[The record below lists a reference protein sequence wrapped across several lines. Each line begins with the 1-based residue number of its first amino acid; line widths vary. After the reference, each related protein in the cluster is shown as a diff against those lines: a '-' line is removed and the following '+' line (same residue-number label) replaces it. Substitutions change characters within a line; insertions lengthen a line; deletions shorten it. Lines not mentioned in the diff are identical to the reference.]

1 MRYLEASIH
10 SASPEE
16 LIIKVYDAL
25 LLFARQAIDVME
37 TRPADIQSRHDLLR
51 RAQRA
56 CALLMGSLKLD
67 LDSEIPG
74 NLFRIYEFWHHQLV
88 AANMQ
93 GDSAKVRELLPL
105 LLAVSANSPFLDRRD
120 TGLASVRSETFT
132 RTFPRCGVSSPPRSR
147 SSVVLPDPFGPRM
160 PTRPPRSMTAPT
172 SVRTGCDGS

>member
-1 MRYLEASIH
+1 MTLSNANLRYLEASIN

-25 LLFARQAIDVME
+25 LLFARQAIEVME
-37 TRPADIQSRHDLLR
+37 ARPNDIQGRHDLLR

-93 GDSAKVRELLPL
+93 GDAQKVRELLPL
-105 LLAVSANSPFLDRRD
+105 IAGMRETWVEAIKRYRTQGAAGAQLDA
-120 TGLASVRSETFT
+120 LV
-132 RTFPRCGVSSPPRSR
+132 C
-147 SSVVLPDPFGPRM
+147 
-160 PTRPPRSMTAPT
+160 
-172 SVRTGCDGS
+172 

>member
-1 MRYLEASIH
+1 VTLSNANLRYLEASIN

-37 TRPADIQSRHDLLR
+37 ARPADIQARHDLLR

-67 LDSEIPG
+67 LDSDIPG

-93 GDSAKVRELLPL
+93 GDPAKVRELLPL
-105 LLAVSANSPFLDRRD
+105 VAGMRETWVEAIRRYRTEGAMGAQLGALA
-120 TGLASVRSETFT
+120 G
-132 RTFPRCGVSSPPRSR
+132 
-147 SSVVLPDPFGPRM
+147 
-160 PTRPPRSMTAPT
+160 
-172 SVRTGCDGS
+172 

>member
-1 MRYLEASIH
+1 VTVSNANMRYLEASIN

-37 TRPADIQSRHDLLR
+37 SRPADIQSRHDLLR

-67 LDSEIPG
+67 LDSDIPG

-93 GDSAKVRELLPL
+93 GDPEKVREILPL
-105 LLAVSANSPFLDRRD
+105 VAGMRETWVEAIKRYRAEGAGMQQLDALV
-120 TGLASVRSETFT
+120 G
-132 RTFPRCGVSSPPRSR
+132 
-147 SSVVLPDPFGPRM
+147 
-160 PTRPPRSMTAPT
+160 
-172 SVRTGCDGS
+172 

>member
-1 MRYLEASIH
+1 VTVSNANLRYLEASIN

-67 LDSEIPG
+67 LDSDIPG

-93 GDSAKVRELLPL
+93 GDSAKVRDLLPL
-105 LLAVSANSPFLDRRD
+105 IGGMRETWVEAIKRYRTEGALGAQFGALA
-120 TGLASVRSETFT
+120 G
-132 RTFPRCGVSSPPRSR
+132 
-147 SSVVLPDPFGPRM
+147 
-160 PTRPPRSMTAPT
+160 
-172 SVRTGCDGS
+172 

>member
-1 MRYLEASIH
+1 MTLSNANLRYLEASIN

-25 LLFARQAIDVME
+25 LLFARQAVDVME
-37 TRPADIQSRHDLLR
+37 ARPADIQARHDLLR

-67 LDSEIPG
+67 LDSDIPG

-93 GDSAKVRELLPL
+93 GDASKVRELLPL
-105 LLAVSANSPFLDRRD
+105 IAGMR
-120 TGLASVRSETFT
+120 ETWVEAIKKY
-132 RTFPRCGVSSPPRSR
+132 RTEGAAGGELGALV
-147 SSVVLPDPFGPRM
+147 G
-160 PTRPPRSMTAPT
+160 
-172 SVRTGCDGS
+172 

>member
-1 MRYLEASIH
+1 MTVSNANLRYLEASIN

-37 TRPADIQSRHDLLR
+37 TRPAEIQGRHDLLR

-56 CALLMGSLKLD
+56 CALLMGSLRLD
-67 LDSEIPG
+67 LDSDIPG

-93 GDSAKVRELLPL
+93 GDPQKVRELLPMITGMRETWVE
-105 LLAVSANSPFLDRRD
+105 AIKRYRTESARGAQLDA
-120 TGLASVRSETFT
+120 LV
-132 RTFPRCGVSSPPRSR
+132 C
-147 SSVVLPDPFGPRM
+147 
-160 PTRPPRSMTAPT
+160 
-172 SVRTGCDGS
+172 

>member
-1 MRYLEASIH
+1 VTLSNANLRYLEASIN

-37 TRPADIQSRHDLLR
+37 ARPNDIQGRHDLLR

-67 LDSEIPG
+67 LDSDIPG

-93 GDSAKVRELLPL
+93 GDAQKVRELLPL
-105 LLAVSANSPFLDRRD
+105 ITGMRETWVEAIKSYRAQGAPDSQLDA
-120 TGLASVRSETFT
+120 LV
-132 RTFPRCGVSSPPRSR
+132 C
-147 SSVVLPDPFGPRM
+147 
-160 PTRPPRSMTAPT
+160 
-172 SVRTGCDGS
+172 

>member
-1 MRYLEASIH
+1 MRYLEASIN

-25 LLFARQAIDVME
+25 LLFSRQAIETME
-37 TRPADIQSRHDLLR
+37 ARPADIQGRHDLLR

-67 LDSEIPG
+67 LDSDIPG

-93 GDSAKVRELLPL
+93 GDPQKVRE
-105 LLAVSANSPFLDRRD
+105 
-120 TGLASVRSETFT
+120 
-132 RTFPRCGVSSPPRSR
+132 
-147 SSVVLPDPFGPRM
+147 VLPMMAEMRE
-160 PTRPPRSMTAPT
+160 TWVEAIKLY
-172 SVRTGCDGS
+172 RTQAAAAAHPQLGALVC

>member
-1 MRYLEASIH
+1 MRYLEASIN

-37 TRPADIQSRHDLLR
+37 TRPADVQGRHDLLR

-67 LDSEIPG
+67 LDSDIPG

-93 GDSAKVRELLPL
+93 GDATKVRELLPL
-105 LLAVSANSPFLDRRD
+105 IGGMRETWAEAIRRYRTEGAAAAQLGALA
-120 TGLASVRSETFT
+120 G
-132 RTFPRCGVSSPPRSR
+132 
-147 SSVVLPDPFGPRM
+147 
-160 PTRPPRSMTAPT
+160 
-172 SVRTGCDGS
+172 

>member
-1 MRYLEASIH
+1 VTVSNANLRYLEASIN

-37 TRPADIQSRHDLLR
+37 TRPADIQARHDLLR

-88 AANMQ
+88 VANMQ
-93 GDSAKVRELLPL
+93 GDAAKVRELLPL
-105 LLAVSANSPFLDRRD
+105 ISGMRETWVEAIKRYRAEGAGAQLSAAV
-120 TGLASVRSETFT
+120 G
-132 RTFPRCGVSSPPRSR
+132 
-147 SSVVLPDPFGPRM
+147 
-160 PTRPPRSMTAPT
+160 
-172 SVRTGCDGS
+172 

>member
-1 MRYLEASIH
+1 MTVSNANMRYLEASIN

-37 TRPADIQSRHDLLR
+37 TRPADIQARHDLLR

-67 LDSEIPG
+67 LDSDIPG

-93 GDSAKVRELLPL
+93 GDVTKVRELLPL
-105 LLAVSANSPFLDRRD
+105 IAGMRETWVEAIKRYRTEGAARAQFSALA
-120 TGLASVRSETFT
+120 G
-132 RTFPRCGVSSPPRSR
+132 
-147 SSVVLPDPFGPRM
+147 
-160 PTRPPRSMTAPT
+160 
-172 SVRTGCDGS
+172 

>member
-1 MRYLEASIH
+1 MTVSNANMRYLEASIN

-37 TRPADIQSRHDLLR
+37 TRPSDIQGRHDLLR

-67 LDSEIPG
+67 LDSDIPG

-93 GDSAKVRELLPL
+93 GDVTKVRELLPL
-105 LLAVSANSPFLDRRD
+105 IVGMRETWVEAIKRYRTEAATGAQLGAAV
-120 TGLASVRSETFT
+120 
-132 RTFPRCGVSSPPRSR
+132 C
-147 SSVVLPDPFGPRM
+147 
-160 PTRPPRSMTAPT
+160 
-172 SVRTGCDGS
+172 

>member
-1 MRYLEASIH
+1 MTVSNANLRYLEASIN

-37 TRPADIQSRHDLLR
+37 TRPADVQGRHDLLR

-93 GDSAKVRELLPL
+93 GDATKVRELLPL
-105 LLAVSANSPFLDRRD
+105 IAGMRETWVEAIRRYRTEGAAGAQLGAAV
-120 TGLASVRSETFT
+120 
-132 RTFPRCGVSSPPRSR
+132 C
-147 SSVVLPDPFGPRM
+147 
-160 PTRPPRSMTAPT
+160 
-172 SVRTGCDGS
+172 

>member
-1 MRYLEASIH
+1 MTFSNANLRYLEASIN

-25 LLFARQAIDVME
+25 LLFARQAVEVME
-37 TRPADIQSRHDLLR
+37 ARPADVQARHDLLR

-56 CALLMGSLKLD
+56 CALLMGSLRLA

-93 GDSAKVRELLPL
+93 GD
-105 LLAVSANSPFLDRRD
+105 RR
-120 TGLASVRSETFT
+120 
-132 RTFPRCGVSSPPRSR
+132 
-147 SSVVLPDPFGPRM
+147 
-160 PTRPPRSMTAPT
+160 
-172 SVRTGCDGS
+172 

>member
-1 MRYLEASIH
+1 VTLSNANLRYLETSIH

-25 LLFARQAIDVME
+25 LLFARQALEVME
-37 TRPADIQSRHDLLR
+37 SRPADIQARHDLLR

-56 CALLMGSLKLD
+56 CALLMGSLRLD

-93 GDSAKVRELLPL
+93 GDPEKVREILPL
-105 LLAVSANSPFLDRRD
+105 VAGMRETWVEAIKRYRAEGAGMQQLDALV
-120 TGLASVRSETFT
+120 G
-132 RTFPRCGVSSPPRSR
+132 
-147 SSVVLPDPFGPRM
+147 
-160 PTRPPRSMTAPT
+160 
-172 SVRTGCDGS
+172 

>member
-1 MRYLEASIH
+1 MTNANLRYLEASIN

-25 LLFARQAIDVME
+25 LLFSRQAIETME
-37 TRPADIQSRHDLLR
+37 TRPADIQGRHDLLR

-67 LDSEIPG
+67 LDSDIPG

-93 GDSAKVRELLPL
+93 GDPQKVRE
-105 LLAVSANSPFLDRRD
+105 
-120 TGLASVRSETFT
+120 
-132 RTFPRCGVSSPPRSR
+132 
-147 SSVVLPDPFGPRM
+147 VLPMIAEMRE
-160 PTRPPRSMTAPT
+160 TWVEAIKIYRAQAPPPQPQLGAL
-172 SVRTGCDGS
+172 VC